1 MERRETP
8 SSLASSLANVFVLKQ
23 VSYRYNPET
32 PALSNI
38 SVELRTGEGV
48 AILGANGCGKST
60 LLKLLGGLLF
70 AQEGEVLAFGEPL
83 TETFLNVERN
93 AHRFRRRV
101 GFVFQNADAQLFSAT
116 VREELAFGP
125 LHLGLTP
132 EEVLQ
137 RVHDVAHLV
146 NVESLLD
153 RPPFLLSH
161 GEKRRVALGCV
172 LATNPDVLL
181 LDEPTT
187 GLDPRSQVRFLELLH
202 ALHQAGKTL
211 IISTHDLHLVP
222 EIAQRALIMAED
234 HTLAADIPAA
244 QLFDNLDLLYRV
256 NLVHEHMHRHG
267 NIVHS
272 HPHYHSG
279 EHAHSHL
286 PSLESSSQKPENE
299 S

>member
-1 MERRETP
+1 MKP
-8 SSLASSLANVFVLKQ
+8 QQASSPVSSSLDNLFVLKQ

-38 SVELRTGEGV
+38 SVELRAGESV
-48 AILGANGCGKST
+48 ALLGANGCGKST

-83 TETFLNVERN
+83 TEAFLNVERN

-125 LHLGLTP
+125 LHLGLP
-132 EEVLQ
+132 YEEVLQ
-137 RVHDVAHLV
+137 RVHDVARLV
-146 NVESLLD
+146 QVEMLLE

-187 GLDPRSQVRFLELLH
+187 GLDPRSQVQFSELLQ
-202 ALHQAGKTL
+202 ALHRAGKTL

-222 EIAQRALIMAED
+222 ELAQRALIMAED
-234 HTLAADIPAA
+234 HTLAADIPTA
-244 QLFDNLDLLYRV
+244 QLFDHLDLLYRV
-256 NLVHEHMHRHG
+256 NLIHEHMHRHG
-267 NIVHS
+267 SIVHS

-286 PSLESSSQKPENE
+286 PPLETPPQTQEEN
-299 S
+299 